1 MAKRNVQQ
9 IARAVSSLAE
19 GRNKK
24 EIETLA
30 KDTVA
35 FLAKNKMITHANEL
49 LVQIEK
55 EENKKEGILVAEI
68 TVKEKLSKSTKDNIS
83 NILEKQYKGNK
94 IEIREKLDD
103 KIIGGIKIKIEDT
116 VIDNTIIGRMRDL
129 QKILTQ

>member
-55 EENKKEGILVAEI
+55 EGNKKEGILVAEI

-83 NILEKQYKGNK
+83 NMLEKQYKGNK
-94 IEIREKLDD
+94 IEIREKFDD

>member
-83 NILEKQYKGNK
+83 NMLEKQYKGNK

-116 VIDNTIIGRMRDL
+116 VIDNTIIGRMKNL

>member
-83 NILEKQYKGNK
+83 NMLEKQYKGNK

>member
-1 MAKRNVQQ
+1 MGAYGRYD
-9 IARAVSSLAE
+9 AVSSLAE

-116 VIDNTIIGRMRDL
+116 VIDNTIIGRMKNL